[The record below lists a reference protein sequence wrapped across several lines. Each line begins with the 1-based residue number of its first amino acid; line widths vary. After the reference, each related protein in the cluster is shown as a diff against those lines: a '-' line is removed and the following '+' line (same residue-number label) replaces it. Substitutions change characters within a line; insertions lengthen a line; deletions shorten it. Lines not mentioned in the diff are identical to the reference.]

1 MVNNLRKKDNYY
13 KQKSLI
19 SPTINSF
26 LKKNKGILYGSTAV
40 NFYTPPHLDAVP
52 GDYDVYSQSPKK
64 SARKVERKLDKKFG
78 GDYFKVEKA
87 KYPRTWKVRSNVTKK
102 AIIDFTKPET
112 KIPHNITKS
121 GIRYAKLSY
130 LKKKYKAILKDKEEE
145 YRWDKTKEALQRIRI
160 YEKLYK

>member
-1 MVNNLRKKDNYY
+1 MVNNLRKKDKYY
-13 KQKSLI
+13 KKKSLI

-26 LKKNKGILYGSTAV
+26 LKKSKGILYGSTAV

-52 GDYDVYSQSPKK
+52 GDYDIYSQSPKK
-64 SARKVERKLDKKFG
+64 SARKFEKKLDKKLG
-78 GDYFKVEKA
+78 GNYFEVQKA
-87 KYPRTWKVRSNVTKK
+87 KYPRTWKVKSNVTNKTV
-102 AIIDFTKPET
+102 ADFTKPET

>member
-1 MVNNLRKKDNYY
+1 MANNLRKKDKYY
-13 KQKSLI
+13 KKRSLI

-26 LKKNKGILYGSTAV
+26 LKKSKGILYGSTAV

-78 GDYFKVEKA
+78 GDYFEVQKA
-87 KYPRTWKVRSNVTKK
+87 KYPRTWKVRSNVTNKTV
-102 AIIDFTKPET
+102 ADFTKPET

>member
-1 MVNNLRKKDNYY
+1 MANNLRKKDKYY
-13 KQKSLI
+13 KKRSLI

-26 LKKNKGILYGSTAV
+26 LKKSKGILYGSTAV

-78 GDYFKVEKA
+78 GDYFEVQKA
-87 KYPRTWKVRSNVTKK
+87 KYPRTWKVRSNVTNKTV
-102 AIIDFTKPET
+102 ADFTKPET

-121 GIRYAKLSY
+121 GIRYAKFCL
-130 LKKKYKAILKDKEEE
+130 
-145 YRWDKTKEALQRIRI
+145 
-160 YEKLYK
+160 LYTSDAADE